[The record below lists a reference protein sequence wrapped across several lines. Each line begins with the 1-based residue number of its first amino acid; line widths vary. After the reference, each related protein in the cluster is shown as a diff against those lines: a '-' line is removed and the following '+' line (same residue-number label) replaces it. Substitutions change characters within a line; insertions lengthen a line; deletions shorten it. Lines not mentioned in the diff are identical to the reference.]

1 MEQVMITPI
10 IIGRLGWK
18 AYLIFMCTNLAFVP
32 MVYFLFPETSNV
44 GLEDVDHFFI
54 GGENP
59 VKVARAVQREIR
71 AGRYERG
78 DASNVR
84 MSVSGESGIPVEKK
98 FGETHVETISN

>member
-1 MEQVMITPI
+1 MITPI
-10 IIGRLGWK
+10 ILNRLQWK
-18 AYLIFMCTNLAFVP
+18 AYLIFMCTNLSFVP
-32 MVYFLFPETSNV
+32 LVYYLFPETSNV

-78 DASNVR
+78 DASHVR
-84 MSVSGESGIPVEKK
+84 MSVSGEGGIVPEKK
-98 FGETHVETISN
+98 LGDEHVETVSN